1 MEGMSELLE
10 LSARFIDEGTYE
22 GPASVNRITGRL
34 SEVAPDIAMVE
45 AFSHVVALR
54 TADGLVLFDTSL
66 EAFGDVIVSALQSW
80 ADAPVHTIVY
90 THGHVDHVG
99 GAHALLAAAM
109 ERGHPR
115 PVVIGHLNVPTR
127 FARYDLTAGYNEIIN
142 QRQFGRDRP
151 RSDDGA
157 TVNWP
162 RNWVHP
168 SVTYGDRLRV
178 NVGRLDIELR
188 HDRGETDDHTWA
200 WIPQHRA
207 IVTGDFL
214 CWVFP
219 NAGNPQKVQ
228 RYPAEWA
235 HALRSMAALEP
246 ELLLPAHGL
255 PIAGRARIA
264 RVLDDVATALETL
277 VAATLEAMNA
287 GVPLDRIIH
296 EVEVDEQLMQRPY
309 LRAVYDEPEFVI
321 RNIWRYYGGWYDGN
335 PAHLKP
341 APDAALAAELA
352 ALAGGALAL
361 ARRGVELAAEG
372 DLRLATHLVQLA
384 GDADP
389 TDPEVHRLRAD
400 VYRERRQAE
409 ISLMAKGIYGDAAR
423 RSDEVAERARP

>member
-1 MEGMSELLE
+1 MSELLE

-22 GPASVNRITGRL
+22 GPASVNRITGQL

-54 TADGLVLFDTSL
+54 TADGLVVFDTSL
-66 EAFGDVIVSALQSW
+66 EAFGGQVVRALQSW

-115 PVVIGHLNVPTR
+115 PVVVGHLNVPTR

-142 QRQFGRDRP
+142 QRQFGRGLP
-151 RSDDGA
+151 RSDGDA
-157 TVNWP
+157 TLQWP

-168 SVTYGDRLRV
+168 SITYSDRLRV
-178 NVGRLDIELR
+178 DVGRLEIELR

-200 WIPQHRA
+200 WIPQHHA

-277 VAATLEAMNA
+277 VAATLGAMNA

-321 RNIWRYYGGWYDGN
+321 RNIWRQYGGWYDGN
-335 PAHLKP
+335 PSHLKP
-341 APDAALAAELA
+341 ATDAALAAELS
-352 ALAGGALAL
+352 ALAGGAQAL
-361 ARRGVELAAEG
+361 ARRGVELATEG

-389 TDPEVHRLRAD
+389 TDPEVHRLRAA

-409 ISLMAKGIYGDAAR
+409 SSLMAKGIYGDAAR
-423 RSDEVAERARP
+423 RSEQVVERGE

>member
-1 MEGMSELLE
+1 MKPMSELLD
-10 LSARFIDEGTYE
+10 LSARFIDDGTYE

-54 TADGLVLFDTSL
+54 TADGLVVFDTSL
-66 EAFGDVIVSALQSW
+66 EAFGGQVVSALQTW

-99 GAHALLAAAM
+99 GANALLAAAL
-109 ERGHPR
+109 ERGQPR
-115 PVVIGHLNVPTR
+115 PVVVGHQNVRAR
-127 FARYDLTAGYNEIIN
+127 FARYDRTAGYNEIIN
-142 QRQFGRDRP
+142 SRQFGRDR
-151 RSDDGA
+151 RAAGGA
-157 TVNWP
+157 MLQWP
-162 RNWVHP
+162 GSWVDP
-168 SVTYGDRLRV
+168 SITYTDRLNL
-178 NVGRLDIELR
+178 NVGRLDVALH

-200 WIPQHRA
+200 WVPQHRA
-207 IVTGDFL
+207 VVTGDFL

-228 RYPAEWA
+228 RYPDEWA

-264 RVLDDVATALETL
+264 RVLDDVARALETL
-277 VAATLEAMNA
+277 VSSTLEAMNA
-287 GVPLDRIIH
+287 GLPLDRIIH
-296 EVEVDEQLMQRPY
+296 EVAVDDDLMQRPY

-335 PAHLKP
+335 PARLKP

-352 ALAGGALAL
+352 AFAGGARAL
-361 ARRGVELAAEG
+361 ASRGAELAAEG

-389 TDPEVHRLRAD
+389 TDAEVHRLRAD
-400 VYRERRQAE
+400 VYRARRDAE
-409 ISLMAKGIYGDAAR
+409 LSLMAKGIYGDAAQ
-423 RSDEVAERARP
+423 RSEEIASDQS